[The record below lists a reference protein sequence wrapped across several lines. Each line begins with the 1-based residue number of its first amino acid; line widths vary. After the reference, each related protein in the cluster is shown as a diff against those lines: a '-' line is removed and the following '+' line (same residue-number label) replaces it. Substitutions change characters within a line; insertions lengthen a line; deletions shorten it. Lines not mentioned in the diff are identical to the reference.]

1 MESRHMPSTVF
12 RWILW
17 AGLSACIS
25 PVGVAR
31 SQETLPEST
40 GSLSDSQSS
49 KTQQSQTNG
58 SSGSEGESEQKKPR
72 GSRGSFVI
80 APLPIS
86 SPALGT
92 GIIPIVG
99 YIFPLRRDDTVSPP
113 SVVGV
118 AGLATNNDSRGFAA
132 YADLYMKEKTYRVTA
147 GYVRGTLNYDLY
159 GVGLIAANA
168 GLKLP
173 LSQSG
178 QVLRAE
184 ALRRVGWG

>member
-1 MESRHMPSTVF
+1 MELHHMPSTVC
-12 RWILW
+12 RWILS
-17 AGLSACIS
+17 ACLSACIS

-31 SQETLPEST
+31 AQENLPEST

-58 SSGSEGESEQKKPR
+58 SSGTEEESEQKKPR

-92 GIIPIVG
+92 GIIPVVG
-99 YIFPLRRDDTVSPP
+99 YIFPFRRGDTVSPP

-132 YADLYMKEKTYRVTA
+132 YADLYMKETTYRVTSA
-147 GYVRGTLNYDLY
+147 SVRGTLN
-159 GVGLIAANA
+159 
-168 GLKLP
+168 
-173 LSQSG
+173 S
-178 QVLRAE
+178 
-184 ALRRVGWG
+184 